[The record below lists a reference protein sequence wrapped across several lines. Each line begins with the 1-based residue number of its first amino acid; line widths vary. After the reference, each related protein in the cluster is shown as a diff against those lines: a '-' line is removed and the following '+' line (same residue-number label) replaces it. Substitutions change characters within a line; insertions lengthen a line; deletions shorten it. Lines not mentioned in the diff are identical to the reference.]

1 MDGTKDT
8 LKPTLYKRVPGIIWK
23 ILIDEKNYLLAV
35 ESRDADNKQVYF
47 SVFDFKNDL
56 VLLKNI
62 TLEERW
68 NVSMAHLTG
77 NSLIIKVFPDE
88 KNPLSKGIIVINCK
102 TGNINWEKHNISFQ
116 NVWQEGLEVFNPDL
130 HPRRSYLLDIETG
143 NEINE
148 SELTEETSSI
158 LLPEPGKMD
167 IIPGWLKHGETIG
180 DVLYVQYKGKNF
192 LSFHEKVKDEIQLR
206 LVVYQDD
213 TVLINEILASG
224 IQKLIPEA
232 FFLMQ
237 ANLFCIKGNNI
248 VISYLV

>member
-8 LKPTLYKRVPGIIWK
+8 LKPTLYKKVPGIIWK

-35 ESRDADNKQVYF
+35 ESRDADNKQAYL

-88 KNPLSKGIIVINCK
+88 KNPLSKGIIAINCK

-148 SELTEETSSI
+148 SERTEEISSI
-158 LLPEPGKMD
+158 LLPEPCKVD
-167 IIPGWLKHGETIG
+167 IIPGWIKHSEIIG
-180 DVLYVQYKGKNF
+180 DVLFVQQRGKNF
-192 LSFHEKVKDEIQLR
+192 LSFHEKLPDGIQLR

-213 TVLINEILASG
+213 TELINEILASG
-224 IQKLIPEA
+224 IQKLLPEA
-232 FFLMQ
+232 FFLVKTH
-237 ANLFCIKGNNI
+237 LFCIKGNNK